1 MPLCLWAASFRIGD
15 VVLEM
20 TQIGKECH
28 NHCQIYQRMG
38 ECIMPK
44 EGVFARV
51 LQGGRIKRG
60 DEIQLVL
67 PDANR
72 PYTAAVITLSDKG
85 AKGEREDKSG
95 PLIVK
100 MLEEAG
106 YRWKKRCF
114 YQMNRNRWN
123 SS

>member
-1 MPLCLWAASFRIGD
+1 M
-15 VVLEM
+15 
-20 TQIGKECH
+20 
-28 NHCQIYQRMG
+28 
-38 ECIMPK
+38 
-44 EGVFARV
+44 
-51 LQGGRIKRG
+51 
-60 DEIQLVL
+60 VL

-106 YRWKKRCF
+106 YQVEETLLLPDEQNPLEQRLMRLA
-114 YQMNRNRWN
+114 YQKPDSHHRRYRIF
-123 SS
+123 